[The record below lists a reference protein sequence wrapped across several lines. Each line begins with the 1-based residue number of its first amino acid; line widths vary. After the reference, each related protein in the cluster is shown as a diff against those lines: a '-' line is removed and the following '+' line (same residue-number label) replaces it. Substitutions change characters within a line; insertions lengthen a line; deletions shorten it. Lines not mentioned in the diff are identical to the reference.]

1 MLVFNLVFGRSVIDV
16 SQNAV
21 ATLGVAPKEITWKAG
36 VDVLCFGGTKNG
48 MAVGEAV
55 VFFDRQLAR
64 EFDYRCKQAGQLASK
79 MRFLA
84 APWVGM
90 LEGGAWLRHARH
102 ANDMA
107 ALLHGLVKAVPGV
120 EVRYPRQAN
129 SVFLGLVPAVR
140 DALHAKGWH
149 FYDFIGWGGAR
160 LMCSWDTAEEDV
172 RAFARDLAE
181 ASAAAKAG

>member
-1 MLVFNLVFGRSVIDV
+1 
-16 SQNAV
+16 
-21 ATLGVAPKEITWKAG
+21 
-36 VDVLCFGGTKNG
+36 
-48 MAVGEAV
+48 
-55 VFFDRQLAR
+55 
-64 EFDYRCKQAGQLASK
+64 

-102 ANDMA
+102 ANAMA
-107 ALLHGLVKAVPGV
+107 ERMHALVAGIPGV

-129 SVFLGLVPAVR
+129 SIFLALSPAVR
-140 DALHAKGWH
+140 DAMHERGWH

-160 LMCSWDTAEEDV
+160 IMCSWDTTEEDV

-181 ASAAAKAG
+181 VSAPVVAR